1 MFGFD
6 FSFHLFSLQLWF
18 TKIGRF
24 CLMLSVLFAVEM
36 NSLNLSSYSPFLG
49 CRFLLV
55 EKVVL
60 NFCFCSLKR
69 VCFLFWYLFHEP
81 KQFSYSSF
89 PQTGNFI
96 VHAFGIF
103 FKLGNMLVFFFS
115 AELIDTIKHEYHWLI
130 MWTLVQHSLFANASI
145 DRSVS
150 TNFKNSLCIIYIATW
165 LLRFSPVFVYD
176 RNQMNV
182 LEVNKTDYES
192 CNSDHPLHNWTTGAG
207 RDVVPLNV
215 TRHYYFI
222 SGKGFCYG
230 GMKLAVRVENPPPPP
245 SASPIKE
252 KSGTP
257 STLYR
262 GQLVLPAVF
271 AIGAVW
277 DAFVRF
283 W

>member
-1 MFGFD
+1 MKAESAGVRERMRAGM
-6 FSFHLFSLQLWF
+6 
-18 TKIGRF
+18 T
-24 CLMLSVLFAVEM
+24 VAAAAV
-36 NSLNLSSYSPFLG
+36 
-49 CRFLLV
+49 LLV
-55 EKVVL
+55 AMTILVPEVDATRWIVGANQGWTNNVNYTIWAKDKHFY
-60 NFCFCSLKR
+60 NGDW
-69 VCFLFWYLFHEP
+69 LF
-81 KQFSYSSF
+81 
-89 PQTGNFI
+89 
-96 VHAFGIF
+96 
-103 FKLGNMLVFFFS
+103 
-115 AELIDTIKHEYHWLI
+115 
-130 MWTLVQHSLFANASI
+130 
-145 DRSVS
+145 
-150 TNFKNSLCIIYIATW
+150 
-165 LLRFSPVFVYD
+165 FVYD